1 MEDDEEEEEDNEDE
15 EELVVAVRG
24 RRRVLDRESTKHRRV
39 LPIVDAEAARF
50 SAVAAAAALA

>member
-15 EELVVAVRG
+15 EEFVVAVRG

-39 LPIVDAEAARF
+39 LPLVDAEAARF